1 MIQLIM
7 MMQYNLQYSLWMM
20 FQGMLGIFLFMG
32 VFYLLIYGLEK
43 LIPPKGDK

>member
-1 MIQLIM
+1 MLQITTMIQYDVL
-7 MMQYNLQYSLWMM
+7 YSLWMM
-20 FQGMLGIFLFMG
+20 HQGMLGIFLFMG